1 MFPNITVQQQFSLN
15 FRHLWEPK
23 YSAEPPRA
31 ALQGVFGN
39 KLLKESKCRLLI
51 PAYDVVAGRIFL
63 FKTRHDPRFLF
74 DENASAVEIALTTA
88 AVPTFCCCD
97 EGTESVSSSYR
108 GDSNGDIRP
117 SHLLLLL
124 TVGKVS
130 EETSIFFYGW
140 RRLQNRSDGELCW

>member
-88 AVPTFCCCD
+88 AAPTFCCCD

-108 GDSNGDIRP
+108 GD
-117 SHLLLLL
+117 L
-124 TVGKVS
+124 TGIS
-130 EETSIFFYGW
+130 GPLIFCCYL
-140 RRLQNRSDGELCW
+140 RLAK